1 MWVLKTS
8 QFEGQSDTLPRP
20 LAQRAGAA
28 IGKTGRVLALAG
40 VILPLLMIGGMK
52 FTAVEIEALKP
63 LIGGTPWLA
72 WMYPIFGEAG
82 AAYLLGVVE
91 ITAALLLI
99 ACPLS
104 ARAGVAGG
112 ALATLTF
119 LATCS
124 IMVALPIWEPTLGF
138 PALGPVGQFL
148 IKDIA
153 LLGVAVVVLG
163 ESLNRLNREAAEA
176 HPGRSEVNHPS

>member
-1 MWVLKTS
+1 MSVLKTS
-8 QFEGQSDTLPRP
+8 QFEGQNDTLPRP
-20 LAQRAGAA
+20 LARRSAAA
-28 IGKTGRVLALAG
+28 IRKAGRIIALAG
-40 VILPLLMIGGMK
+40 VMLPLLMIGGMK

-72 WMYPIFGEAG
+72 WMYPVFGEAG
-82 AAYLLGVVE
+82 ASYVLGVVE
-91 ITAALLLI
+91 VATALLLI
-99 ACPLS
+99 ACPWS

-124 IMVALPIWEPTLGF
+124 VMVALPIWEPVLGF
-138 PALGPVGQFL
+138 PALGPAGQFL

-153 LLGVAVVVLG
+153 LLGIALVVLG
-163 ESLNRLNREAAEA
+163 ESLDRSNGEAA
-176 HPGRSEVNHPS
+176 